1 MKTIFGVA
9 AILLTLFFVAGCSR
23 KQNVATV
30 KASEI
35 SVTAIA
41 AGAKTKSGKPVDAYE
56 VQLAQIPSVILIL
69 GGGKLETSSTALLA
83 LDGQMLSVDRQ
94 AMNNQVLILTK
105 KRSGFIPIPNA
116 TPADAKAKCK
126 PNSVID
132 LPIEETLAAL
142 PPMPGG
148 QP

>member
-1 MKTIFGVA
+1 MKTIFSVA
-9 AILLTLFFVAGCSR
+9 AIVLAMVFVGCS
-23 KQNVATV
+23 KKPAAI
-30 KASEI
+30 KSSDI
-35 SVTAIA
+35 SITAIA
-41 AGAKTKSGKPVDAYE
+41 TGAKTKSGKPVDAYE
-56 VQLAQIPSVILIL
+56 VQISQIPSIVLVI
-69 GGGKLETSSTALLA
+69 GGGKLETSSKALLSV
-83 LDGQMLSVDRQ
+83 DGKMFPVDRQ
-94 AMNNQVLILTK
+94 AMNNQVLMLGKTQ
-105 KRSGFIPIPNA
+105 GWLIPIPNV